1 MHIHVLIL
9 SSAEHPQ
16 CQEKQEAQKL
26 LIKPTK
32 KLTQYTLSFCS
43 IEMHTKTN
51 KYFQIFFFSS
61 THSNTDFPMCKTQN
75 GITLVRSD
83 DLSHFDDEKRAVK
96 EMLLKHFMHT
106 T

>member
-32 KLTQYTLSFCS
+32 KLAQYTLSFCS

-51 KYFQIFFFSS
+51 KYFQIFFF
-61 THSNTDFPMCKTQN
+61 FLPLIQ
-75 GITLVRSD
+75 TLTSPC
-83 DLSHFDDEKRAVK
+83 A
-96 EMLLKHFMHT
+96 KHRMASPW
-106 T
+106 